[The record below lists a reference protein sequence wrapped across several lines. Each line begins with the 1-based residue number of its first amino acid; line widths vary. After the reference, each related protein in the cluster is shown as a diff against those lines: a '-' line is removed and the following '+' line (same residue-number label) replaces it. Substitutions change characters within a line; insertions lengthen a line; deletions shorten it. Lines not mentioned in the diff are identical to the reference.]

1 MRLKMQLL
9 PRFWRTAA
17 LCLIVLSPPPALAA
31 PSEHPWALL
40 AYGAVY
46 TEDRWRDI
54 ATLRASLED
63 SYLIALA
70 LNREFART
78 HRFLGWE
85 GEGQVVRHFGD
96 QDHFEFNALVVARW
110 HHFPWDRR
118 LDTTL
123 AVGEGLSWATE
134 TPELEKENHSQ
145 ATQLLNYLMFE
156 LTLAP
161 PGSRWYWSG
170 RIHHRSGVF
179 GLFDGVHGAS
189 DFFGMGIGYRF

>member
-1 MRLKMQLL
+1 MRLL
-9 PRFWRTAA
+9 PRCCRTAF
-17 LCLIVLSPPPALAA
+17 LCLIVLSPSPTLAA
-31 PSEHPWALL
+31 SRERPWALL
-40 AYGAVY
+40 AYGAIY
-46 TEDRWRDI
+46 TEDRLDDI
-54 ATLRASLED
+54 LTLRPSVED
-63 SYLIALA
+63 SYLVALA

-85 GEGQVVRHFGD
+85 GEGQVVKHFGD

-110 HHFPWDRR
+110 HHFPWNRR

-134 TPELEKENHSQ
+134 TPELEKENHSH
-145 ATQLLNYLMFE
+145 ATQMLNYLMFE

-189 DFFGMGIGYRF
+189 DFIGMGLGYRF

>member
-1 MRLKMQLL
+1 MRFLHWFCLAAAIYLILL
-9 PRFWRTAA
+9 
-17 LCLIVLSPPPALAA
+17 PPPAVATGSA
-31 PSEHPWALL
+31 HPWTLL
-40 AYGAVY
+40 GYGALY
-46 TEDRWRDI
+46 TRDRLEDI
-54 ATLRASLED
+54 FLLGHSLED
-63 SYLIALA
+63 SYLVALA

-78 HRFLGWE
+78 GKFLGWE

-118 LDTTL
+118 LNTTL

-134 TPELEKENHSQ
+134 TPELEKKNHSH

-189 DFFGMGIGYRF
+189 DFIGMGVGYRF